1 MDLSKLHKYLVS
13 LGFSRSKNE
22 QAVYL
27 KWSDKSHLIIRV
39 YVDDL
44 LVIGE
49 KDSEINDDLRQ
60 LCSYLD
66 IEMAQGGARI
76 TLSQRAYALNILDL
90 ARMRECNLVHGPLEA
105 RHPTSEHLPA
115 IKHILR
121 YVKGTIDYGLVNEKG
136 QTKVNLVDYSDS
148 DFAGDV
154 DDREST
160 SRQAFFLGEM
170 LICWASQ
177 K

>member
-1 MDLSKLHKYLVS
+1 MDQASKYLVS

-22 QAVYL
+22 QVVYL

-49 KDSEINDDLRQ
+49 KDSDINEFKDQ
-60 LCSYLD
+60 MMQFF
-66 IEMAQGGARI
+66 EM
-76 TLSQRAYALNILDL
+76 S
-90 ARMRECNLVHGPLEA
+90 
-105 RHPTSEHLPA
+105 
-115 IKHILR
+115 
-121 YVKGTIDYGLVNEKG
+121 TIDYGLVYEKG
-136 QTKVNLVDYSDS
+136 QTEVNLVGYSDS